1 VADNER
7 LEVVEPEENR
17 SVRVAAPSGGR
28 IAALF
33 RKLTCKPV
41 DLDNAHVVPVWA
53 VYAVGIAGCLG
64 DYLAARLYF
73 SSYIALALGVVSGIA
88 LIRAIFRWEVRR
100 YAGRLTKQLPDMIE
114 LLSSTVMA
122 GLPAIE
128 GLRSAARE
136 MPSPTCEEFE
146 RVVQEIKLGTA
157 VDVVLMNL
165 YRRTGVVEYSILAM
179 TLGVQAR
186 TGGRLVETVQ
196 TLAETTRQRLSM
208 IARGRALAA
217 EAKMSAYIIAAMP
230 VAGGILMT
238 LVKPGYMLPLL
249 HDPRGNIML
258 LVAFGLLGL
267 GSFIMRWM
275 IRGAMNV

>member
-1 VADNER
+1 
-7 LEVVEPEENR
+7 
-17 SVRVAAPSGGR
+17 
-28 IAALF
+28 
-33 RKLTCKPV
+33 
-41 DLDNAHVVPVWA
+41 VPVWA

-217 EAKMSAYIIAAMP
+217 EAKMSAYIIAVMP

-267 GSFIMRWM
+267 GSFIMR
-275 IRGAMNV
+275 